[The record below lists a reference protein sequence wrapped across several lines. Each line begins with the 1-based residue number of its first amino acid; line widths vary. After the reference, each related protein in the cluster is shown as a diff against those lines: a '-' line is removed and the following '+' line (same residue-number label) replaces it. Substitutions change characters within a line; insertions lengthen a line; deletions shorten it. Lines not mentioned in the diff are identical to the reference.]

1 MGKYFGTDGFRG
13 KAGEALNSEHAY
25 KIGRFLGWYFGK
37 KQGRKA
43 KIAIGKDTR
52 LSSYMLEYALASGAS
67 SSGAYVYMLHV
78 TTTPSISYVT
88 SSEKL
93 DCGIMIS
100 ASHNKYSDNGIKIVN
115 SDGEKID
122 DALIMKIE
130 SYIDNEEPTIPFETD
145 EGVGKIIDFFAGRN
159 RYIGYLI
166 SSCAHSFKELRIGLD
181 CANGGAHMIAKSVFD
196 ALGAK
201 TYVINASPNGININE
216 NAGSTHIENL
226 CAYVK
231 RNSLDVAFAFDG
243 DADRCIAVDENGS
256 IVNGDHILY
265 ILAKEFKK
273 KGELAKDT
281 VVTTVMSN
289 FALYKELEKENIKYE
304 TTSVGDRYVYE
315 NMMKNAYSLGGEQSG
330 HIIISKYATTG
341 DGILT
346 AIKLTETMI
355 SQKTTLSR
363 LCAPLVMMP
372 QITENVSV
380 ANKDA
385 VMSNEAV
392 LKVYDEVKAMLSG
405 NGRVLL
411 RKSGTEDVVRVMAE
425 AESYQ
430 KCRECVDKI
439 VNSIVAEGLCCE

>member
-13 KAGEALNSEHAY
+13 RAGAALNSEHAY

-37 KQGRKA
+37 KQGKKA

-52 LSSYMLEYALASGAS
+52 LSSYMLEYALASGAA

-78 TTTPSISYVT
+78 TTTPSVSYVT
-88 SSEKL
+88 SSDRL

-100 ASHNKYSDNGIKIVN
+100 ASHNKYNDNGIKIVN

-122 DALIMKIE
+122 DDLIAEIE
-130 SYIDNEEPTIPFETD
+130 RYIDLGEPTIPFEVD
-145 EGVGKIIDFFAGRN
+145 EKIGRIIDFSAGRN

-166 SSCAHSFKELRIGLD
+166 SSCAHSFKDLRIGLD

-201 TYVINASPNGININE
+201 TYVINASPNGVNIND
-216 NAGSTHIENL
+216 NAGSTHIEGL

-243 DADRCIAVDENGS
+243 DADRCIAVDENGNV
-256 IVNGDHILY
+256 INGDHILY
-265 ILAKEFKK
+265 ILSKEFKK

-289 FALYKELEKENIKYE
+289 FALCKALEREGIKYE
-304 TTSVGDRYVYE
+304 ATAVGDRYVYE
-315 NMMKNAYSLGGEQSG
+315 SMMKNAYSLGGEQSG

-355 SQKTTLSR
+355 SQKTTLSK

-380 ANKDA
+380 FDKDA
-385 VMSNEAV
+385 VMNNPSV
-392 LKVYDEVKAMLSG
+392 LKKCEDVRYELS
-405 NGRVLL
+405 NSGRVLI
-411 RKSGTEDVVRVMAE
+411 RKSGTENVIRVMVE
-425 AESYQ
+425 AENYQ
-430 KCRECVDKI
+430 KCKECVDKI
-439 VNSIVAEGLCCE
+439 VITIAKEGLCCE